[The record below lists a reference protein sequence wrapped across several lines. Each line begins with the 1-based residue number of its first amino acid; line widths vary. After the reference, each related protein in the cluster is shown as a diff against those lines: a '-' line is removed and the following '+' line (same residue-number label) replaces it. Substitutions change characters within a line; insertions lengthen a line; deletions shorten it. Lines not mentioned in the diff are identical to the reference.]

1 MDSIDK
7 SKNEFQ
13 LNNKKQNLLSL
24 FQSYSSFFILAAII
38 LSFVSGFSGNAVIIN
53 IATICG
59 ELFIKFLKLI
69 SIPILFLAI
78 ITSFINM
85 QEMKNIQWVSKKIFQ
100 YTVFTTI
107 IAATIACILYL
118 SINPLHGIIP
128 KTITG
133 AAITNN
139 ANYLSTFLNMF
150 PDNIFNAFANNNVL
164 GIALIALVIGAAFKV
179 LPKHEAD
186 AIKYLFSGFFTIFK
200 TLASYA
206 ITLLPIGIWCF
217 GTILI
222 NNLLTNAIEFSLI
235 KNFVLCLVLANLIQ
249 GLIII
254 PALLYSKKISPLKFF
269 KQVLPA
275 LSTAFFSKSSS
286 TALPL
291 TIKSLS
297 NNDKEAEK
305 FFNFSV
311 PLCTIINMNGC
322 AAFIYT
328 AVIFNASYYGMHFS
342 MIDMILWIFI
352 ATCVAIG
359 NASVPMGCYFL
370 SSALLAGMGIPLKL
384 MALILPVYAVIDMIE
399 TALNVWSDCS
409 VTRIVKDEW
418 DALHENT
425 PNHITSSTT
434 KQSY

>member
-1 MDSIDK
+1 MKK
-7 SKNEFQ
+7 SFNSKISFN
-13 LNNKKQNLLSL
+13 
-24 FQSYSSFFILAAII
+24 SSFLILIAIA
-38 LSFVSGFSGNAVIIN
+38 LSFVCGFSGNHIITN
-53 IATICG
+53 AATIMG
-59 ELFIKFLKLI
+59 DLFIKFLKLI
-69 SIPILFLAI
+69 SVPILFLAI

-85 QEMKNIQWVSKKIFQ
+85 QETKNIQWVSKKIFQ

-118 SINPLHGIIP
+118 VINPLHGIISHS
-128 KTITG
+128 ITSI
-133 AAITNN
+133 ATE
-139 ANYLSTFLNMF
+139 ANDSHYLGTFLNMF

-164 GIALIALVIGAAFKV
+164 GIALIALVIGLAFRV
-179 LPKHEAD
+179 LPKHEAEV
-186 AIKYLFSGFFTIFK
+186 IKHFFSGFFNIFK

-222 NNLLTNAIEFSLI
+222 NNLLTNAVEFTLI
-235 KNFVLCLVLANLIQ
+235 KNFVICIVLANLIQ
-249 GLIII
+249 GLIVI
-254 PALLYSKKISPLKFF
+254 PALLYTKKISPIKFF

-275 LSTAFFSKSSS
+275 LTTAFFSKSSS

-297 NNDKEAEK
+297 NNDKESEK
-305 FFNFSV
+305 FYNFSV

-328 AVIFNASYYGMHFS
+328 AVIFNASYFGIHFS
-342 MIDMILWIFI
+342 MVDMILWIFI
-352 ATCVAIG
+352 ATLVAIG

-370 SSALLAGMGIPLKL
+370 SSALLAGMGVPLKI
-384 MALILPVYAVIDMIE
+384 MALILPVYTVIDMIE

-418 DALHENT
+418 EAYEESAIIPSDIEVQN
-425 PNHITSSTT
+425 S
-434 KQSY
+434 